1 VKYNSRSLTEAADG
15 VDAALD
21 HYYQATNYLDI
32 GVDMGK
38 GAEDSD
44 GYYALLGDKCESYE
58 QNMASTLNA
67 SFSTMR
73 QKQSHAMESTVI
85 EMKYV
90 AACLRYMAKTI
101 KNAEEANIGDIETVA
116 KQLKK

>member
-1 VKYNSRSLTEAADG
+1 MKYNSTSLIEAADG
-15 VDAALD
+15 VNAALD

-32 GVDMGK
+32 GVDMGE
-38 GAEDSD
+38 GAENPD

-67 SFSTMR
+67 PFSTMK
-73 QKQSHAMESTVI
+73 QKQSYAMQSTVV